1 MSDGC
6 GHMAA
11 TLYEA
16 ARSGDVVEVR
26 GMVAAGSDVEERGG
40 DEGGT
45 PLHVAAEEGHVGVMR
60 VLLEMDAEKE
70 AKAADGS
77 TLLHQAA
84 HNGHV
89 EAMELL
95 VQMGVD
101 EEAKDANG
109 RTPLHHTAHNGQ
121 VEAMEL
127 LVQMGVEEAKD
138 DNGGTPLHW
147 AAHNGHVEAMQL
159 LQCRWAWTRTRR
171 LLMEGRR
178 STGRHTTGTWRRCGC

>member
-1 MSDGC
+1 MRRLVSDGC

-26 GMVAAGSDVEERGG
+26 GMVGSDVEERGG

-45 PLHVAAEEGHVGVMR
+45 PLHVAACGRVMR
-60 VLLEMDAEKE
+60 VLLEMDADKE
-70 AKAADGS
+70 ATDDNGS
-77 TLLHQAA
+77 TPLHQAA

-127 LVQMGVEEAKD
+127 LVQMGVE
-138 DNGGTPLHW
+138 
-147 AAHNGHVEAMQL
+147 
-159 LQCRWAWTRTRR
+159 
-171 LLMEGRR
+171 
-178 STGRHTTGTWRRCGC
+178 